1 MGRGVRGA
9 VRLARYLPAALAERM
24 AEADAPFGG
33 DRRAVAAILF
43 TDVVGFTGWAEGR
56 DPAEVAGLLREVHG
70 AVADQVFRAGGVLD
84 KFIGDGAMASFG
96 LAPQDPAAPDPA
108 DLAARALG
116 CAEAILSAVEGLNRR
131 RAAAG
136 QDPVR
141 LSVGLHLGPVVV
153 GDVGAEGRMELATVG
168 DAVNVASRI
177 EALTR
182 VLGCAACASG
192 AVIEALPGDAPP
204 PGWRFAARPCRSGP
218 EAFRASS
225 RRGRA
230 DRRPSDPATPGAWQS
245 PWVSSN
251 PIPERL
257 RTDAT
262 CGPGAGR
269 RPRRRPLPSR
279 SRLAHGIATSRVPRP
294 C

>member
-1 MGRGVRGA
+1 M
-9 VRLARYLPAALAERM
+9 
-24 AEADAPFGG
+24 
-33 DRRAVAAILF
+33 
-43 TDVVGFTGWAEGR
+43 VGFTGWAEGR

-204 PGWRFAARPCRSGP
+204 PGWRFAGAHILPGRREAMPIWARSL
-218 EAFRASS
+218 
-225 RRGRA
+225 
-230 DRRPSDPATPGAWQS
+230 PSVEPS
-245 PWVSSN
+245 
-251 PIPERL
+251 
-257 RTDAT
+257 
-262 CGPGAGR
+262 GAG
-269 RPRRRPLPSR
+269 
-279 SRLAHGIATSRVPRP
+279 
-294 C
+294 